1 MLRVGPL
8 SPHSAGVLQRFDQS
22 GDGKLQFPEFVSLCV
37 ASAKG
42 EEVAPNPT
50 LDNDDENND
59 DVEIS
64 VVETRLSGFLVHAMV
79 LGTLSCVSSLRVVP
93 IAVVNGVFLYL
104 GRKVMQGNQFLQRLR
119 ALTVPLPLDLD
130 TKSPA
135 ERSILSSWGAM
146 QPRPS
151 RDCSLRAS
159 QPCGL

>member
-1 MLRVGPL
+1 M
-8 SPHSAGVLQRFDQS
+8 LQRFDQS
-22 GDGKLQFPEFVSLCV
+22 GDGKLQFAEFVSLCV

-119 ALTVPLPLDLD
+119 ALAVPLRGRPRRAAGGRQTDRQTD
-130 TKSPA
+130 TA
-135 ERSILSSWGAM
+135 GGRQTA
-146 QPRPS
+146 
-151 RDCSLRAS
+151 A
-159 QPCGL
+159 